1 MKVYMILG
9 IQFLI
14 TAGMCFASYYSLN
27 FLLFQIENYW
37 LMWTCVG
44 LLLTTE
50 IIIFCCPA
58 GRQHPI
64 NLIMLLIFT
73 LCESYIV
80 SYICAIVANENGS
93 QVVVVAA
100 VMTLAIVL
108 ALTAYAIFT
117 PTDFTIKWGI
127 VIVILMAML
136 MLGIFSIFVWS
147 PFLNNLYCSLGVI
160 VFGIYLVIDTQ
171 LIIGGRRLE
180 ITMDDYV
187 VGALILYIDIIQIFL
202 YLLAL
207 LGKK

>member
-1 MKVYMILG
+1 M
-9 IQFLI
+9 
-14 TAGMCFASYYSLN
+14 
-27 FLLFQIENYW
+27 
-37 LMWTCVG
+37 
-44 LLLTTE
+44 
-50 IIIFCCPA
+50 
-58 GRQHPI
+58 
-64 NLIMLLIFT
+64 
-73 LCESYIV
+73 
-80 SYICAIVANENGS
+80 SYICAIVAEENGN

-108 ALTAYAIFT
+108 ALTMYAIFT